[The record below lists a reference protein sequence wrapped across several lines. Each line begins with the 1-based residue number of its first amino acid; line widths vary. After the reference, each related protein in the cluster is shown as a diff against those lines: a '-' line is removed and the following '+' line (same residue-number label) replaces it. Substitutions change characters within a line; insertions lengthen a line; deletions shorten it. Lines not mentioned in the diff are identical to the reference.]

1 MPNIIPT
8 RYCYIVIIHAIMT
21 IYVDNSKLQNHN
33 IYLSYEYNVN
43 ILCAYILNLHT
54 HNQVCINGLDV
65 NMKYENF

>member
-21 IYVDNSKLQNHN
+21 IYVDNSKLQKHN